1 MLQNEKT
8 AIFRI
13 AFDLIKAD
21 EIIENDELKTLDA
34 IEKDYC
40 ITDRSIWVKSQQLS
54 FSDAVK
60 QLATLPQSDIDKL
73 IKRFDSLTLADGS
86 CTPSEAILLMAL
98 RCCLLKK
105 YRKNCVVMRSN
116 SLGAKVAPLTV
127 LFVEGESNRK
137 INSIISENYREI
149 ANEFRLAG
157 FDFIYIPK
165 VSEKFN
171 SLESNFLQSVI
182 TNLAPTLS
190 DEDTDKIYHNLCN
203 LTTSEFCRQVLL
215 NKLAIT
221 GDAITS
227 PALLIKIG
235 ESTIIE
241 NQGEHSEEDDEIE
254 VTKTVPEYLK
264 LELSEHLVS
273 EIRQFIDVY
282 KRLLSADQVLLS
294 RPKDSGWFM
303 YSGFYKTFF
312 DMLAY
317 PGRRVESRIVIDL
330 IKRKL
335 LMPDIDEDIKLPAQR
350 RTIYTLMLLAAA
362 LKKEVDIT
370 DSRVAKA
377 MQILYEKIGKDDADF
392 GEIKKNLSQNIS
404 KIKEEIHRIKLL
416 KNRKK
421 YLIERRNDILSLNV
435 DADKIY
441 IMEDGKKEIPLS
453 EYEKW
458 MNII

>member
-1 MLQNEKT
+1 MLLNEKT

-13 AFDLIKAD
+13 AFDLVKAD
-21 EIIENDELKTLDA
+21 EIIENDELKMLDA

-40 ITDRSIWVKSQQLS
+40 ITDRSVWIKSQQLS

-60 QLATLPQSDIDKL
+60 QLAKLPQDEIDDL
-73 IKRFDSLTLADGS
+73 IGRFDKLTLADGS
-86 CTPSEAILLMAL
+86 CTPAEAILLMAL

-105 YRKNCVVMRSN
+105 YRKNCFVMRSN

-127 LFVEGESNRK
+127 LYVEGESNKK
-137 INSIISENYREI
+137 INNIISSNYREI

-157 FDFIYIPK
+157 FDFIYIPN
-165 VSEKFN
+165 VSEKFK
-171 SLESNFLQSVI
+171 SLDVNFLQSVI

-203 LTTSEFCRQVLL
+203 LTTAEFCRQVLL

-221 GDAITS
+221 GDAITTPS
-227 PALLIKIG
+227 LLIKIG

-241 NQGEHSEEDDEIE
+241 DRGEHDVEDDEIE

-264 LELSEHLVS
+264 LELSDNVVE
-273 EIRQFIDVY
+273 EIRLFIDAY
-282 KRLLSADQVLLS
+282 KHLLSSDQVLLT

-317 PGRRVESRIVIDL
+317 PGRKIESRIVIDL
-330 IKRKL
+330 RKRKL
-335 LMPDIDEDIKLPAQR
+335 KMPDIDEEINLPAQR
-350 RTIYTLMLLAAA
+350 RTIYTLMLLSAS
-362 LKKEVDIT
+362 LKKVVDIT
-370 DSRVAKA
+370 DIRVVNAI
-377 MQILYEKIGKDDADF
+377 QRLYEKIGKHDADF
-392 GEIKKNLSQNIS
+392 GELGRNLSQNIS
-404 KIKEEIHRIKLL
+404 KIKEEINRIKLL

-421 YLIERRNDILSLNV
+421 YLIDRRNNILTLNV
-435 DADKIY
+435 DADKIFVT
-441 IMEDGKKEIPLS
+441 EDGKNEILLS
-453 EYEKW
+453 EYDKW
-458 MNII
+458 TDLI